1 MWTAVVTVVIIAQ
14 CVSGALG
21 QTCSLERAQQ
31 CRDDLQRQTRQET
44 RAYRGQEVTTLCT
57 SVRENMACLMWHSAN
72 CQTKDQQE
80 RSGDLV
86 LAGKSFLDRVCDLDR
101 GWRVSRCYQYDD
113 IKKCEAS
120 FVGGGKGLVASDAC
134 RLFIA
139 YRTCV
144 KDVVSRRC
152 SREDEQQLPSYLID
166 RARELSWQ
174 CGGTVSEARDIH
186 SVYRASG
193 PAAYAPYTQG
203 YPRATVSP
211 GVPRYHNF
219 SFVDSPSYAY
229 TPPPAPVRS
238 RDDSYCM
245 VRASDALQE
254 CSRDHQRRQY
264 NARKYYSDDR
274 VREMCCA
281 TVEYRECIK
290 LVLHDKCR
298 DAGSS
303 VVDSIIYQQTRELD
317 YECRDFNA
325 YRCAGCAVHV
335 AKTTILLCL
344 LAVFSKFYPRS

>member
-193 PAAYAPYTQG
+193 PAAYAPYTQ
-203 YPRATVSP
+203 
-211 GVPRYHNF
+211 
-219 SFVDSPSYAY
+219 
-229 TPPPAPVRS
+229 
-238 RDDSYCM
+238 DSYCM

>member
-1 MWTAVVTVVIIAQ
+1 MRVRVTLRHRRGLSPSSLDGAVWGRQRWGPV
-14 CVSGALG
+14 GRPH
-21 QTCSLERAQQ
+21 ER
-31 CRDDLQRQTRQET
+31 
-44 RAYRGQEVTTLCT
+44 
-57 SVRENMACLMWHSAN
+57 RELVGPTPDRFWSF
-72 CQTKDQQE
+72 
-80 RSGDLV
+80 V
-86 LAGKSFLDRVCDLDR
+86 LATRICFDALRAWFPGQPLGYHAYVKKVHGVRSHV